1 MPSTPAFF
9 DVVTQMIDVVTN
21 SAQTMPAHNALKFSW
36 GEPCGSYIMYV
47 KQMQK
52 LGASGVYMN
61 SSYVG
66 VGGIY

>member
-1 MPSTPAFF
+1 
-9 DVVTQMIDVVTN
+9 MIDVDTS
-21 SAQTMPAHNALKFSW
+21 SAQTTPTRYALKFSW

-47 KQMQK
+47 KQK

-66 VGGIY
+66 VGGTY